1 VLTVVAVLVIVGVTL
16 VGLARI
22 GDATLRRARAD
33 ALADVSA
40 LAAVHG
46 GRSAAERVAAAGEGS
61 LVGYRDGVEGAVQVT
76 VELAGA
82 RAGAA
87 AAPLGTP
94 LSSTGAAPGDPDPA
108 TGRR

>member
-1 VLTVVAVLVIVGVTL
+1 MLTVVAVLAIVGVTL
-16 VGLARI
+16 LGVARI

-40 LAAVHG
+40 LAAVQG
-46 GRSAAERVAAAGEGS
+46 GRGAAERVAAAGEGT
-61 LVGYRDGVEGAVQVT
+61 VVEYRDEAEGAVELS

-82 RAGAA
+82 RAAAA
-87 AAPLGTP
+87 AAPLGAP
-94 LSSTGAAPGDPDPA
+94 LSPGAAASGDPDPA